1 MSWEDICVGTVLW
14 KCFDKDIP
22 VFCQSEHCHSTVN
35 SDSLPIAN
43 TLVHSTSVSTYRVAP
58 WVVAM
63 SEVEEEGGR
72 KMEARV

>member
-1 MSWEDICVGTVLW
+1 MRGTVLW

-22 VFCQSEHCHSTVN
+22 VFSQSEHFHSTAN
-35 SDSLPIAN
+35 SYSLPIAN
-43 TLVHSTSVSTYRVAP
+43 TLVQSTSVSTYRVAP